1 MKSVKIFLL
10 NIIGN
15 QGKHNYKFSL
25 NKQML
30 FLITLVAIFCPFF
43 FIVII
48 WSELGADQKLDLL
61 KSIFLYYG
69 SSLGILVGAYSY
81 NRARET
87 QNDDDI

>member
-1 MKSVKIFLL
+1 MKPVKTFLL

-15 QGKHNYKFSL
+15 QGKHSYKFSL

-30 FLITLVAIFCPFF
+30 FLITIVAIFCPFF

-48 WSELGADQKLDLL
+48 WPELGGDQKLDLL

-69 SSLGILVGAYSY
+69 ATLGILVGAYSY
-81 NRARET
+81 NRVREAK
-87 QNDDDI
+87 DDEL